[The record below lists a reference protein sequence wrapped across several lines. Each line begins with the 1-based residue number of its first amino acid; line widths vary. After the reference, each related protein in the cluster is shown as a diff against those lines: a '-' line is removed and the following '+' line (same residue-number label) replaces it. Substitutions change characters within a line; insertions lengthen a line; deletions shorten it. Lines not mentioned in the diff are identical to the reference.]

1 MMLKTDPAG
10 RFHAH
15 KVLELPFWNLVL
27 PSAPNSIMNAQDT
40 GEDCEDNFAHS
51 NSASVKGQPTKP
63 ASFSQKHDRAF
74 VGRACNNTRLAK
86 EFDLCKKPRLS
97 GIRSYRSTSKGER
110 PPLPGVDTQGDDMCI
125 SSHTRNEIHQLS
137 ISDVSSNLLA
147 AEADKANSRSGK
159 GVKQDA
165 DVRPVLSGL
174 LDGVSTTGTN
184 EPKSQNTQ
192 TQTFRKYSYRDTSLH
207 ISSNVDVGACEY
219 KASLPPMVGGNRNR
233 NSSSSNYSTDSSAL
247 HSYTKFSCKA
257 SRLGWNL
264 SLSNLSRARGAG
276 MGRSQ
281 SSCASTIRVGGAGGI
296 AKDIVS
302 QSPSPDA

>member
-97 GIRSYRSTSKGER
+97 GIRSYRSTSKGESCR
-110 PPLPGVDTQGDDMCI
+110 VLTLKEMICAFLPTQGMRYT
-125 SSHTRNEIHQLS
+125 SYPFRM
-137 ISDVSSNLLA
+137 
-147 AEADKANSRSGK
+147 SR
-159 GVKQDA
+159 Q
-165 DVRPVLSGL
+165 
-174 LDGVSTTGTN
+174 
-184 EPKSQNTQ
+184 
-192 TQTFRKYSYRDTSLH
+192 
-207 ISSNVDVGACEY
+207 IC
-219 KASLPPMVGGNRNR
+219 
-233 NSSSSNYSTDSSAL
+233 
-247 HSYTKFSCKA
+247 
-257 SRLGWNL
+257 
-264 SLSNLSRARGAG
+264 
-276 MGRSQ
+276 
-281 SSCASTIRVGGAGGI
+281 
-296 AKDIVS
+296 
-302 QSPSPDA
+302 